1 MSRKK
6 ILIFDDSAIVL
17 DVTRFALERA
27 GYDVVV
33 ANCLQELEEE
43 QARFNP
49 DLLLIDI
56 QTPEAMGDD
65 VAVVLRAARGI
76 EAPIFLYSGLDE
88 GELARRAEE
97 ADLEGYI
104 CKWIGI
110 ERVVER
116 VKDILRESV
125 H

>member
-1 MSRKK
+1 MTRK
-6 ILIFDDSAIVL
+6 LSAALAAAAVL
-17 DVTRFALERA
+17 AVTA
-27 GYDVVV
+27 
-33 ANCLQELEEE
+33 
-43 QARFNP
+43 
-49 DLLLIDI
+49 
-56 QTPEAMGDD
+56 
-65 VAVVLRAARGI
+65 AVVLRATRSI